1 MNRDATLSWVLGVA
15 AVAVGY
21 VQWGWQG
28 VVLATTLVVFWMLLQ
43 FSRALRVM
51 RDAAAAP
58 VGSVPSAVMLH
69 AKLRQGLRLPQ
80 VLRLTGSLGRRVA
93 ADPEAFEWADASGAR
108 VRTEWKDGRL
118 ARWDLVR
125 TADAAQAP
133 PVDAPPA

>member
-1 MNRDATLSWVLGVA
+1 MNRDATLSWVLGVV

-21 VQWGWQG
+21 AQWGWQG

-93 ADPEAFEWADASGAR
+93 EEPETFEWADASGVV
-108 VRTEWKDGRL
+108 VRTEWQDGRL
-118 ARWDLVR
+118 TRWDLVR
-125 TADAAQAP
+125 PADTAEAEAAGM
-133 PVDAPPA
+133 PPA

>member
-43 FSRALRVM
+43 FGRALRAM

-69 AKLRQGLRLPQ
+69 SKLRQGLRLPQ
-80 VLRLTGSLGRRVA
+80 VLRLTGSLGRRVTVE
-93 ADPEAFEWADASGAR
+93 PETFEWADTSGAV
-108 VRTEWKDGRL
+108 VRTEWQDGRL

-125 TADAAQAP
+125 PADAVEEP
-133 PVDAPPA
+133 PAGAPPA